1 MSFIVAALYKFTAL
15 PDFKDLQQALLKLGK
30 KHTLKGSLL
39 LAEEGING
47 TVSGLREG
55 IDALKKFLR
64 DDPRFDGIE
73 YKESSAT
80 ENPFYRYK
88 VRLKKEIVTLGEPSA
103 NPTLKV
109 GQYVAPEDWNSL
121 ISDPNVLVID
131 TRNDYEVKMG
141 TFKKALNP
149 NTQSFREFPNFI
161 RNTFQ
166 EKEKSALKVALFCT
180 GGIRCEKATS
190 FLLNEGFKDVY
201 HLKGGILKYLET
213 TPTEET
219 LWEGECF
226 VFDQRVGLKHG
237 LEEGEHVLCYGCRNP
252 LSPEDLKSPLYE
264 PGVACPL
271 CNLTTSPLK
280 KARAQARHEQ
290 VLLAKARGETHIGS
304 FSKVI
309 STPLS

>member
-1 MSFIVAALYKFTAL
+1 MSFIVAALYKFTSL
-15 PDFKDLQQALLKLGK
+15 PDFKNIQQALLKLGK
-30 KHTLKGSLL
+30 EYHLKGSLL

-47 TVSGLREG
+47 TVSGSRDA
-55 IDALKKFLR
+55 IDGLKKFLK

-73 YKESSAT
+73 YKESSAPT
-80 ENPFYRYK
+80 NPFFRYK
-88 VRLKKEIVTLGEPSA
+88 VRLKKEIVTLGVPSA
-103 NPTLKV
+103 NPTLNV
-109 GQYVAPEDWNSL
+109 GQYVAPENWNAL

-141 TFKKALNP
+141 TFKNALNP
-149 NTQSFREFPNFI
+149 DTRSFREFPDFI
-161 RNTFQ
+161 RQTFQ
-166 EKEKSALKVALFCT
+166 EKEKEKSSLKVALFCT

-213 TPTEET
+213 TPSEES

-237 LEEGEHVLCYGCRNP
+237 LEEGEHVLCYGCRQP

-264 PGVACPL
+264 PGVSCPL
-271 CNLTTSPLK
+271 CNLETSPLK
-280 KARAQARHEQ
+280 KARAQARHKQ
-290 VLLAKARGETHIGS
+290 VLLAKERGETHIGS
-304 FSKVI
+304 PSN
-309 STPLS
+309 

>member
-1 MSFIVAALYKFTAL
+1 MSFIVAALYKFTTL
-15 PDFKDLQQALLKLGK
+15 LDIKDLQQPLLKLGK
-30 KHTLKGSLL
+30 EERLKGSLL
-39 LAEEGING
+39 LATEGING
-47 TVSGLREG
+47 TVSGKREG
-55 IDALKKFLR
+55 IDALKKFLK
-64 DDPRFDGIE
+64 DDPRFEGTE

-80 ENPFYRYK
+80 INPFYRYK

-103 NPTLKV
+103 NPALKV
-109 GQYVAPEDWNSL
+109 GQYVAPEDWNNL

-141 TFKKALNP
+141 IFKKAQNP

-161 RNTFQ
+161 RRTFK
-166 EKEKSALKVALFCT
+166 EKERPSLKVALYCT

-201 HLKGGILKYLET
+201 HLKGGILKYLEVV
-213 TPTEET
+213 PPQES

-237 LEEGEHVLCYGCRNP
+237 LEEGDYVLCYGCRSP
-252 LSPEDLKSPLYE
+252 LSPEDVNSPLYE
-264 PGVACPL
+264 PGIACPL
-271 CNLTTSPLK
+271 CSLESPPLRK
-280 KARAQARHEQ
+280 SRAQARHKQ

-304 FSKVI
+304 SSKVI
-309 STPLS
+309 